1 MDAPLNKSSVRRA
14 LSVRVARLSFLYR
27 KALLG
32 QRAMRKERRDR
43 ILAPIMRP
51 SAASRAFSWLALLR
65 LAASFNSYFGQGWTD
80 SNRATRD
87 QGLEVKMDQASAA
100 LPENAEISLDD
111 SFDWRNFEDAQG
123 GTTRV
128 QGKDGWKPTVLQSW
142 EPRYDAV
149 RHGYY
154 NLYRFDDLENGTVLN
169 GSMTDH
175 FFQITMD
182 VQVHPEYAAR
192 PEAALAN
199 SSIRFT
205 LFEAPPA
212 DLSKPETSL
221 NMVNY
226 DAAYMGVLT
235 GGNEWDVLTRRH
247 RMTWGLV
254 TDDTHT
260 DGSFPS
266 LSTNILTGA
275 SCTRN
280 VSALYI
286 GVQCLE
292 GYAFPAGTCEPVIS
306 GRNRLDDCYRYCP
319 FTLTIRAIPRVIKP
333 ETSVTTLMGPGQWQA
348 FALDVGDYDLMEI
361 TIERSVCWLVHALPP
376 CGALSL
382 TPSPSLPPSC
392 YTQARVR
399 QCDIR
404 RAHL

>member
-1 MDAPLNKSSVRRA
+1 M
-14 LSVRVARLSFLYR
+14 
-27 KALLG
+27 
-32 QRAMRKERRDR
+32 
-43 ILAPIMRP
+43 
-51 SAASRAFSWLALLR
+51 
-65 LAASFNSYFGQGWTD
+65 
-80 SNRATRD
+80 
-87 QGLEVKMDQASAA
+87 
-100 LPENAEISLDD
+100 
-111 SFDWRNFEDAQG
+111 
-123 GTTRV
+123 
-128 QGKDGWKPTVLQSW
+128 QGKDGWKPTVLRSW
-142 EPRYDAV
+142 SRGTTRCATATTIST
-149 RHGYY
+149 
-154 NLYRFDDLENGTVLN
+154 NLTIWRMATVLN

-275 SCTRN
+275 AVLVTSPP
-280 VSALYI
+280 S
-286 GVQCLE
+286 
-292 GYAFPAGTCEPVIS
+292 
-306 GRNRLDDCYRYCP
+306 
-319 FTLTIRAIPRVIKP
+319 TLASNAWRA
-333 ETSVTTLMGPGQWQA
+333 M
-348 FALDVGDYDLMEI
+348 
-361 TIERSVCWLVHALPP
+361 
-376 CGALSL
+376 
-382 TPSPSLPPSC
+382 PSLPVRASRSSPDGTVWTTAIDTAHSRRRS
-392 YTQARVR
+392 ARYHV
-399 QCDIR
+399 
-404 RAHL
+404 